1 MTQVYSADCLHEF
14 AALPDLRPHFIGTVA
29 SEPAGNSL
37 LSKWCDEAPRRRD
50 TPRKGGKESYG
61 GLTSKIPSINPAKV
75 DVFGIGI
82 PTGKVGYD
90 TVATSFGS
98 VKVPKEVDTMQYTPT
113 GDTLHFLTHSQG
125 SRLLPH
131 PPRYFP

>member
-50 TPRKGGKESYG
+50 TPRRGGKESYG
-61 GLTSKIPSINPAKV
+61 GLTSKTPSINPAKV

-82 PTGKVGYD
+82 PIGKVGYD